1 MLTLLPESFTQSGQ
15 RPWFVVFKDG
25 SCRFWVPKAWEPN
38 ILDTIKEAGIK
49 LNYSTSGYSE
59 KTNTN

>member
-1 MLTLLPESFTQSGQ
+1 MVCCVQ
-15 RPWFVVFKDG
+15 R
-25 SCRFWVPKAWEPN
+25 WVLQVLGPKAWEPN